1 MARGW
6 RVVHLQLL
14 ELAWMVL
21 GYWKWWVMVQ
31 VKAFEV
37 CYDFI
42 LCLPYSDIPYFF
54 LTNP

>member
-1 MARGW
+1 MVRGW
-6 RVVHLQLL
+6 RVVHSQPL

-37 CYDFI
+37 QALAGINDMGCNMVW
-42 LCLPYSDIPYFF
+42 C
-54 LTNP
+54 TGVVV